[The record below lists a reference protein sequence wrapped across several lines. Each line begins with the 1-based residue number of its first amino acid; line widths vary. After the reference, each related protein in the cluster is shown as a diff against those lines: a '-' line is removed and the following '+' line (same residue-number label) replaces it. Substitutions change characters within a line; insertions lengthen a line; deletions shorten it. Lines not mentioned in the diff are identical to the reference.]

1 MYKFIKEQH
10 EECKLRPDDI
20 CSFEEKFDIRLP
32 FEMAEFYL
40 QFNGLEIYLSKI
52 EKDTT
57 IFQVDAFYSIKHS
70 FSSRLP
76 TVDTL
81 IEWDR
86 MDGFVDYKMVP
97 FAKDQGGDSYCC
109 DSASGE
115 IYIIRSDDIDIP
127 INICDT
133 FTEFLSVLDIYNGNY

>member
-10 EECKLRPDDI
+10 EECKLISDDI
-20 CSFEEKFDIRLP
+20 CSFEEKFDIKLP
-32 FEMAEFYL
+32 FEMAKFYL
-40 QFNGLEIYLSKI
+40 QYNGLEIYLSKI
-52 EKDTT
+52 ERDTAL
-57 IFQVDAFYSIKHS
+57 FQVDAFYSIKHS
-70 FSSRLP
+70 FSPRLP

-86 MDGFVDYKMVP
+86 MDGFIDSQMIP
-97 FAKDQGGDSYCC
+97 FAKDQGGDSYYC

-127 INICDT
+127 IKICDT
-133 FTEFLSVLDIYNGNY
+133 FTEFLSALHVYDSNH

>member
-97 FAKDQGGDSYCC
+97 FAKDQGGDSYYC

-127 INICDT
+127 IKICDT
-133 FTEFLSVLDIYNGNY
+133 FTEFLSALDIYNGNY